1 MTLDGRVAIVTGAG
15 RGLGRAEALELA
27 GEGARVVVNDFDSA
41 AAESVVTGVNGQVL
55 IVYGKMISVLAGPS
69 VNQRFESN
77 EPWTPASVA
86 DALTPFFA
94 DRAPITDGFRA
105 LL

>member
-1 MTLDGRVAIVTGAG
+1 M
-15 RGLGRAEALELA
+15 
-27 GEGARVVVNDFDSA
+27 
-41 AAESVVTGVNGQVL
+41 
-55 IVYGKMISVLAGPS
+55 MISVLAGPS